1 MTDTK
6 ITRTTTHQ
14 STSPRRDDADRGP
27 DLDNADREAVRRPA
41 RSAGGNPGG
50 KQPHTDGESDTYR
63 GPTSSQVWEI
73 ADLLVGAGVTL
84 PLDILAAIAD
94 ARSSWQDDLGG
105 KAAASQYRHCAHH
118 LRQAAEALDRA
129 EHSTDEEERDAAA
142 ALASAYVEAAATHAR
157 EADLTI

>member
-6 ITRTTTHQ
+6 ITRSTAHQ
-14 STSPRRDDADRGP
+14 STSPRREDDADRGP
-27 DLDNADREAVRRPA
+27 ELDSADRETVW
-41 RSAGGNPGG
+41 RSAHPGG
-50 KQPHTDGESDTYR
+50 KQPHTDGDADTHR
-63 GPTSSQVWEI
+63 GPTSAQVWEI

-84 PLDILAAIAD
+84 PLDTLADIAD
-94 ARSSWQDDLGG
+94 ARSSWQGDLGG

-118 LRQAAEALDRA
+118 LRQAAGALNRS
-129 EHSTDEEERDAAA
+129 EHSTDEEERDAA

>member
-1 MTDTK
+1 MTDPK
-6 ITRTTTHQ
+6 ITRSTAHQ
-14 STSPRRDDADRGP
+14 STSPRREEAERSTELG
-27 DLDNADREAVRRPA
+27 NADREAVRRPA
-41 RSAGGNPGG
+41 HPAG
-50 KQPHTDGESDTYR
+50 KQPHTDGVAHTHR

-84 PLDILAAIAD
+84 PLDILAVIAD
-94 ARSSWQDDLGG
+94 ARSSWQNDLGG

-118 LRQAAEALDRA
+118 LRQAAGALDRS

>member
-6 ITRTTTHQ
+6 ITRSTADQ
-14 STSPRRDDADRGP
+14 STSPRREDAADRVPELDGADRG
-27 DLDNADREAVRRPA
+27 AVC
-41 RSAGGNPGG
+41 RSAHPGG
-50 KQPHTDGESDTYR
+50 KQPPTDGDAHAQL
-63 GPTSSQVWEI
+63 GPTSSQVYEI

-84 PLDILAAIAD
+84 PLDILAVVAD

-105 KAAASQYRHCAHH
+105 KAAASQYRHCARH
-118 LRQAAEALDRA
+118 LRQAAGALDRS

>member
-6 ITRTTTHQ
+6 ITCSTADQ
-14 STSPRRDDADRGP
+14 STSPRREDADLGP
-27 DLDNADREAVRRPA
+27 ELDNADREAVRRLAHPA
-41 RSAGGNPGG
+41 G
-50 KQPHTDGESDTYR
+50 KQPHTDSDADIHR
-63 GPTSSQVWEI
+63 GPTNSQTREI

-84 PLDILAAIAD
+84 PLDVLAVIAD

-118 LRQAAEALDRA
+118 LRQAAGALDRS

>member
-1 MTDTK
+1 VTDIK
-6 ITRTTTHQ
+6 IIHSPAHQ
-14 STSPRRDDADRGP
+14 STRPRREDAERRTE
-27 DLDNADREAVRRPA
+27 LDTADREAVRRPA
-41 RSAGGNPGG
+41 HPGG
-50 KQPHTDGESDTYR
+50 KQSHPDRARTHRDLPSVQAR
-63 GPTSSQVWEI
+63 EI

-84 PLDILAAIAD
+84 PLDTLAVIAD

-118 LRQAAEALDRA
+118 LRQAAGVLARS

-142 ALASAYVEAAATHAR
+142 ALANAYVEAAATHAR